1 MNIKNMFHIEKSAYT
16 SISGFFSAY
25 GDFGAVDGLDSDIAK
40 IRRDGDSLFF
50 ENESFSVD
58 AKFTDLGLGVVM
70 REDTLVAKRNIT
82 LNRYTSRFCLDGGDY
97 EVYTQFSC
105 WGNESSG
112 GWQELV
118 TGVEA
123 SNLGIRTTEEAT
135 PMLAVRNKGNGRIFV
150 LHLMPSAHWKIRVSR
165 KRIPTKDIAIVVE
178 AGINDDGLAM
188 HLKSGERVDMP
199 RLVAYETQNTR
210 DFDAWKI
217 HRVFNKLYPRR
228 VLPVIYNNWLN
239 TFDWIN
245 VEDIKNQA
253 KTASEL
259 GVELF
264 LIDAGWFG
272 FTENWNAEIGNWNE
286 NLVGGY
292 RGRVGEL
299 ADYVRSLGMKFGMWI
314 EPERVLKCTE
324 AYKSHPEYYINGSN
338 GIAFL
343 DFANDEARRYI
354 TDIVLNLIEKYGL
367 EYLKL
372 DFNGSLGYDPTHNGF
387 YYYFKGVKRFI
398 SEIRQKHPDIY
409 ITNCA
414 SGGNRMDLET
424 FTYYD
429 SVWSS
434 DNQSPI
440 HGFRIFKDT
449 ALRVPPCYVEK
460 YDVRRFFDGFPNQ
473 YGHNLVTLPIS
484 CDGSTWARVHN
495 VTCRYTHA
503 FLTGGPLGFSTNI
516 ASYPESE
523 KAALKAAV
531 DRFKADREFYRT
543 AEMRVIHD
551 ADAVTAVQYSDAEL
565 SRVIVQIFTSVKLQ
579 DKITVYPVV
588 ESGASYMLDGKA
600 LSAEDIE
607 SNGIYREINDVDCV
621 TVELTKITS

>member
-1 MNIKNMFHIEKSAYT
+1 MNIKQLFHIGKSAYT

-25 GDFGAVDGLDSDIAK
+25 GDFGVVDGLDSDIEK
-40 IRRDGDSLFF
+40 IEKKENCLSF
-50 ENESFSVD
+50 ENGSFSAVC
-58 AKFTDLGLGVVM
+58 KFTDLGEGVVM
-70 REDTLVAKRNIT
+70 REDVFTAKEDLT
-82 LNRYTSRFCLDGGDY
+82 LNRYTSRFCLDGGEY

-112 GWQELV
+112 AWQDLV

-135 PMLAVRNKGNGRIFV
+135 PMIALRNKGNGRIFV
-150 LHLMPSAHWKIRVSR
+150 LHLMPNAHWKIRASR
-165 KRIPTKDIAIVVE
+165 KRVPTKDIAIIVE

-188 HLKSGERVDMP
+188 KLKAGDTVDMP
-199 RLVAYETQNTR
+199 RLVVYETQNAR

-217 HRVFNKLYPRR
+217 HRVFNKLYPRKA
-228 VLPVIYNNWLN
+228 LPVIYNNWLN

-253 KTASEL
+253 KTAAEL
-259 GVELF
+259 GVEQF

-272 FTENWNAEIGNWNE
+272 FTESWSAEIGNWNE

-292 RGRVGEL
+292 KGRVREL

-324 AYKSHPEYYINGSN
+324 AYKNHTEYYINGSG

-343 DFANDEARRYI
+343 DFANDDARRYI
-354 TDIVLNLIEKYGL
+354 TDIVLNLIEKYDL
-367 EYLKL
+367 KYLKL
-372 DFNGSLGYDPTHNGF
+372 DFNGSLGYDPSHNGF
-387 YYYFKGVKRFI
+387 YYYFKGVRKFV
-398 SEIRQKHPDIY
+398 SEVREKHPDIY

-460 YDVRRFFDGFPNQ
+460 YDVRRFFDGFPNF
-473 YGHNLVTLPIS
+473 YGQSLVSLPMS

-503 FLTGGPLGFSTNI
+503 FLTGGPLGFSTDI
-516 ASYPESE
+516 AGYPEEE
-523 KAALKAAV
+523 KTALREAV
-531 DRFKADREFYRT
+531 KKFKEDREFYSR
-543 AEMRVIHD
+543 AEMRIIHE
-551 ADAVTAVQYSDAEL
+551 ALGITAIQYSDEAL
-565 SRVIVQIFTSVKLQ
+565 DRVLVQIFTNVTLQ
-579 DKITVYPVV
+579 DSITVYPVV
-588 ESGASYMLDGKA
+588 EEGAFYKLGEQT
-600 LSAEDIE
+600 LSSEEINA
-607 SNGIYREINDVDCV
+607 NGIKVADYRDADCV
-621 TVELTKITS
+621 SLELIKA